1 MADKWDKYKSTS
13 AKQDKWDRYKTT
25 SASTSNKPSQVASQ
39 AGEFFGTLGSDIAA
53 IPNAAWQAVTH
64 PIDTIKGIGQSQG
77 TELEASK
84 AAFKKGQYGEGIRRG
99 IGYILPVVGPALSQ
113 AGTEMQR
120 GEYGK
125 GLAHTAELTPLPEMA
140 VKGVAG
146 LGGKLMRGG
155 ARSIYE
161 AELRPTSKL
170 SLAQRKEIVGKGLE
184 KRLPIE
190 AKSIDTLQESITAN
204 KATIESLTKDPTS
217 AYSARTMPT
226 SDLLDPVNKFIA
238 RVARVDKAQAK
249 ALMSRRNQWINSLG
263 GKDAT
268 VAQAQQLKEDLY
280 AVINSSAYAE
290 TAEPG
295 TMVAGRKLAARGI
308 KTGIEQAIPEEP
320 IRAINHAIETDIRL
334 KDSITRAIKTH
345 PSWINDWAVFV
356 LGAGAGELAVG
367 HLGGGAAAIGALTRM
382 AARNPRIMSRL
393 AIALDQGAGMHIT
406 PLLTGARATE
416 IGTRPQRDKEDN
428 AQ

>member
-39 AGEFFGTLGSDIAA
+39 ASEFFGTLGSDIAA

-64 PIDTIKGIGQSQG
+64 PIDTIKGIGQSQDA
-77 TELEASK
+77 ELEASK

-190 AKSIDTLQESITAN
+190 AKSIDTLQKSITAN

-280 AVINSSAYAE
+280 AVTNSSAYAE
-290 TAEPG
+290 TARTRDDSSWQE
-295 TMVAGRKLAARGI
+295 VSRAGDQNRDR
-308 KTGIEQAIPEEP
+308 TS
-320 IRAINHAIETDIRL
+320 HT
-334 KDSITRAIKTH
+334 
-345 PSWINDWAVFV
+345 
-356 LGAGAGELAVG
+356 
-367 HLGGGAAAIGALTRM
+367 GGA
-382 AARNPRIMSRL
+382 
-393 AIALDQGAGMHIT
+393 D
-406 PLLTGARATE
+406 
-416 IGTRPQRDKEDN
+416 
-428 AQ
+428 